1 MSKACPIFD
10 AHEKRPRTSRLCFN
24 QSLGNDGV
32 GCYQNKV
39 HVVQSYHERWQLRP
53 SSGLLCVTRE
63 DTPHIL
69 SKILTPRPETLRDH
83 VDTHMVLLQNAL
95 PTHRCPGGRLSSH
108 LVL

>member
-1 MSKACPIFD
+1 M
-10 AHEKRPRTSRLCFN
+10 HMKRG
-24 QSLGNDGV
+24 LGPQDFVSINHLAMMESAV
-32 GCYQNKV
+32 TKNKV

-108 LVL
+108 LAL